1 MAKQQEVVWK
11 QLVQLLKATEGSDFT
26 RDIQIYEEMYPLIV
40 ELEKEHLIPQRNC
53 RNLDGLLKWLDTH
66 GINTNDLELRFCDSG
81 CGVFAMKNISK
92 EEELVKIPQ
101 NLMITSVPD
110 NEELIK
116 LVQSDL
122 MLQKVPHIVLILR
135 IMQEVANP
143 SSFWRQYL
151 ESLPTSFNIPMF
163 YTLEKMNDLKGL
175 SVHHDAIRDVFT
187 TLKTFIHLENLNQKY
202 SWLRNGKFTFSS
214 FRWARA
220 IALTRQVIGTKLE
233 PHQGKK

>member
-1 MAKQQEVVWK
+1 MAKQQEVSK
-11 QLVQLLKATEGSDFT
+11 QLVQLLKATEGSDLT
-26 RDIQIYEEMYPLIV
+26 RDIEIYEEMYPLIA
-40 ELEKEHLIPQRNC
+40 ELEKEPLVQR
-53 RNLDGLLKWLDTH
+53 RNTRTLDGLLKWLEAH
-66 GINTNDLELRFCDSG
+66 GINTNNLELRFCDSG
-81 CGVFAMKNISK
+81 CGVFAMKNISR

-101 NLMITSVPD
+101 YLMITSVPD

-151 ESLPTSFNIPMF
+151 ESLPTSFSLPMF
-163 YTLEKMNDLKGL
+163 YSLEKMNDLKGL

-233 PHQGKK
+233 PNQSEK